1 MVEYTLSLDSIFG
14 SLADPTRRDILQRV
28 AGQELTV
35 GEIAQPYDMSLAAI
49 SKHLKVMERA
59 KLIIKRRKG
68 KEQMV
73 RLAPRAFADAS
84 EYLEWYKQRWESR
97 FDSLENYLK
106 ETEE

>member
-1 MVEYTLSLDSIFG
+1 MVEYTFSLDSIFG
-14 SLADPTRRDILQRV
+14 SLANPTRRDILQRV

-35 GEIAQPYDMSLAAI
+35 SEIAQPYDMSLAAI

-73 RLAPRAFADAS
+73 RLAPRAFADAA
-84 EYLEWYKQRWESR
+84 EYLAWYKQLWEGR
-97 FDSLENYLK
+97 LDSLESYLK